1 MQREKSKAAKVLL
14 IISIVFLAITLC
26 VTYYR
31 YAKIQRAI
39 FTTGK
44 IVGFTE
50 KIEEKK
56 EKKRTKTTTFYYPEF
71 EFKDKAGKLINVK
84 SNAGKGN
91 SPAYNIGEEIEI
103 MYSPDN
109 SSDAQINDFSSLW
122 LPTFVLGAFTLIFSF
137 VTYVVRKKQ
146 Y

>member
-1 MQREKSKAAKVLL
+1 MKREKSKAARILL
-14 IISIVFLAITLC
+14 IISIVFLTITLY

-31 YAKIQRAI
+31 YAKIQKAI

-44 IVGFTE
+44 IVGFTQ

-56 EKKRTKTTTFYYPEF
+56 EKKSTKTTTFYYPEF
-71 EFKDKAGKLINVK
+71 EFKDKTGKLINVK

-103 MYSPDN
+103 MYSPDD

-122 LPTFVLGAFTLIFSF
+122 LPTFVLGIFTLIFSF

-146 Y
+146 